1 MSFHGKD
8 GSSTSLHHAL
18 SIQAGS
24 KASLSPDQGKAILL
38 SAIKYL
44 HENNI
49 LHNDIKSDN
58 VVVEYALS
66 TAKGVLVD
74 LGKAC
79 YSSDDKNYTLT
90 QEEKKKYSENHP
102 QIAPDLRNGHC
113 PQSFASG
120 RVLGEV
126 NRKVLV

>member
-24 KASLSPDQGKAILL
+24 KASLSPDQGKAIIIGLL

-74 LGKAC
+74 LIVLMV
-79 YSSDDKNYTLT
+79 KNIL
-90 QEEKKKYSENHP
+90 
-102 QIAPDLRNGHC
+102 
-113 PQSFASG
+113 
-120 RVLGEV
+120 
-126 NRKVLV
+126 